1 MYSFGYNHYSW
12 DQPAN
17 NGSMI
22 VWIIGLS
29 SLRGT
34 NDSTGNNTGVP
45 CGSSSTISSQQG
57 YIEGRRSR
65 SQERPSTSAIYLTR
79 LPVLM
84 ALYHQKKKKSKKRT
98 SSGLSFHNQGV
109 LQRRMATRTL
119 PSGSSFSEKKA
130 KNTVRV
136 KRETRPRLW
145 ELGNN
150 KNSVL
155 GKSPLQKN

>member
-57 YIEGRRSR
+57 YIEGRRSELRRER
-65 SQERPSTSAIYLTR
+65 SPCNLTNR
-79 LPVLM
+79 ASCV
-84 ALYHQKKKKSKKRT
+84 
-98 SSGLSFHNQGV
+98 SGLLRGV
-109 LQRRMATRTL
+109 
-119 PSGSSFSEKKA
+119 SSIIFDVFLRGTTMLAVILGLAPRGLALGHEGLALGLETCRLGTWRFEPFADSE
-130 KNTVRV
+130 
-136 KRETRPRLW
+136 L
-145 ELGNN
+145 L
-150 KNSVL
+150 L
-155 GKSPLQKN
+155 